1 MLSSISIDNLAD
13 TIVGELQNYK
23 DEIDEVMQFE
33 IDDLSN
39 EIKMD
44 LSNDKNIPKRTGD
57 YAKSFYV
64 KKIAK
69 GKGYKRN
76 VVANKKYQLTHLL
89 EFPHATRNG
98 GITKAFPHWKY
109 AQQKADTLP
118 NRIERR
124 LNNG

>member
-1 MLSSISIDNLAD
+1 MSSVNTDDLASA
-13 TIVGELQNYK
+13 IVGELEKYSDEVDEIMQ
-23 DEIDEVMQFE
+23 DEIDK
-33 IDDLSN
+33 LSN
-39 EIKMD
+39 EIKLD
-44 LSNDKNIPKRTGD
+44 LSNDKNIPKRTGK

-69 GKGYKRN
+69 GNGYKRN

-89 EFPHATRNG
+89 EYPHATRNG
-98 GITKAFPHWKY
+98 GSTRAFPHWKY
-109 AQQKADTLP
+109 AQKKAETLP